1 MADKNVN
8 GANITELL
16 IAIGRG
22 EKAALEQLYRAQAP
36 ALLGVLLRLTH
47 NRAQAEDLL
56 QEGFV
61 RLWHKAEQ
69 FDPYQG
75 SAQAWLFSLFRH
87 LALDQLRQQG
97 RRRVLLQQLSEPEP
111 AVEDMM
117 PSGHP
122 RLAHCLAQLSGESRQ
137 ALELC
142 YRHGLTH
149 DEVSSH
155 LGTPLGT
162 VKSWLR
168 RGLER
173 LKTCLCR

>member
-1 MADKNVN
+1 MRDGGVHA
-8 GANITELL
+8 LL
-16 IAIGRG
+16 VAIGRG
-22 EKAALEQLYRAQAP
+22 DKEALAQLYREQAP
-36 ALLGVLLRLTH
+36 VLLGMLLRLTQ

-61 RLWHKAEQ
+61 RLWHKAELFEPQ
-69 FDPYQG
+69 QG
-75 SAQAWLFSLFRH
+75 SAEAWLFSLFRH

-97 RRRVLLQQLSEPEP
+97 RRRVLLRQLGEPEVEQALP
-111 AVEDMM
+111 A
-117 PSGHP
+117 SHP
-122 RLAHCLAQLSGESRQ
+122 RLQHCLAQLGGETRQ

-149 DEVSSH
+149 EEVSHH
-155 LGTPLGT
+155 LDTPLGT

-173 LKTCLCR
+173 LKICLCR

>member
-1 MADKNVN
+1 MADKNVS
-8 GANITELL
+8 GAEITELL
-16 IAIGRG
+16 VAIGRG
-22 EKAALEQLYRAQAP
+22 EKSALAQLYRAQAP
-36 ALLGVLLRLTH
+36 NLLGVLLRLTQD
-47 NRAQAEDLL
+47 RAQAEDLL

-61 RLWHKAEQ
+61 KLWHKAEL
-69 FDPYQG
+69 FDPGQG

-97 RRRVLLQQLSEPEP
+97 RRRVLLQQLAELEPDAEM
-111 AVEDMM
+111 VL
-117 PSGHP
+117 PSRHP
-122 RLAHCLAQLSGESRQ
+122 RLQHCLAQLGGESRQ

-149 DEVSSH
+149 EELSSH
-155 LGTPLGT
+155 LGAPLGT
-162 VKSWLR
+162 VKSWLK

>member
-1 MADKNVN
+1 MTDYEVKE
-8 GANITELL
+8 GILGGLL
-16 IAIGRG
+16 LAIGRG
-22 EKAALEQLYRAQAP
+22 EKEALAQLYREQAP
-36 ALLGVLLRLTH
+36 VVLGVLLRLTQ

-56 QEGFV
+56 QEGMV
-61 RLWHKAEQ
+61 RLWHKAEL
-69 FDPYQG
+69 FNPEQG

-97 RRRVLLQQLSEPEP
+97 RRRRLLLQVSEAEPE
-111 AVEDMM
+111 EEMEM
-117 PSGHP
+117 PSSHP
-122 RLAHCLAQLSGESRQ
+122 DLQHCLALLSGQSRQ

-149 DEVSSH
+149 EEISHH

-162 VKSWLR
+162 VKSWLK

-173 LKTCLCR
+173 LKSCLCR